1 MVDMLNTKYVISDGE
16 SDKELFINEDAA
28 GNVWAVDSIY
38 LTDSADEILDK
49 LTKIDIK
56 KHAITFNDSYSHYNI
71 NQYNSKDLL
80 EINFNRNSSDHITY
94 KYNADSPQLL
104 VFSEVYYP
112 KGWKVYID
120 DKQSQFFDVNYILR
134 GMVVPEGK
142 HKIDFYFEPEIVK
155 LGINVRLIS
164 ILLTFSFIAYM
175 FYKKTKR

>member
-1 MVDMLNTKYVISDGE
+1 MKKS
-16 SDKELFINEDAA
+16 ELRQIIRE
-28 GNVWAVDSIY
+28 
-38 LTDSADEILDK
+38 E
-49 LTKIDIK
+49 IK
-56 KHAITFNDSYSHYNI
+56 KLQEA
-71 NQYNSKDLL
+71 K
-80 EINFNRNSSDHITY
+80 R
-94 KYNADSPQLL
+94 
-104 VFSEVYYP
+104 
-112 KGWKVYID
+112 WKVYID